1 MTERKKVKAGQVVR
15 KITPGRRLSKAAAP
29 GYHAGRV
36 PVNKGHSFPAEP
48 LSGDEVRALLKA
60 ASTRGSSGLRN
71 RALVVVMWRAG
82 LRVSEA
88 LALFPKDVDAKAGT
102 VAVLHG
108 KGDKRRTVAMDPEAF
123 AVLERW
129 LDRRGELGIA
139 GRSPVFCTLKG
150 GALRTSYVRAWL
162 GRVAKK
168 AGLEKRIHAHGLR
181 HTFAVELMREGVP
194 LNVISAAL
202 GHSNLATT
210 SRYLSH
216 IAPREVI
223 ETLRGRTW

>member
-1 MTERKKVKAGQVVR
+1 MAERKKVGEAVR
-15 KITPGRRLSKAAAP
+15 KITPGRRLSKATVA

-36 PVNKGHSFPAEP
+36 PANRGRTFPAEP
-48 LSGDEVRALLKA
+48 LTGDEVRALLRA
-60 ASTRGSSGLRN
+60 ISTRGATGLRN
-71 RALVVVMWRAG
+71 RALVVAMWRAG

-88 LALFPKDVDAKAGT
+88 LALYPKDVDAQAGT
-102 VAVLHG
+102 LAVLHG

-129 LDRRGELGIA
+129 LDRRSALGVN
-139 GRSPVFCTLKG
+139 GRAPVFCTLKG
-150 GALRTSYVRAWL
+150 GPLKSSYVRTWL

-168 AGLEKRIHAHGLR
+168 AGLEKRLHAHGFR

-216 IAPREVI
+216 IAPKEVI